1 MGARPAK
8 PSAGTMLELIR
19 NGTAVT
25 RADMARYTGL
35 ARSTVSQRL
44 EPLIA
49 RQLVHEIGA
58 SSPTGG
64 RPGTVLAFNP
74 GAGALLVAD
83 IETQR
88 SRLAVSDLAGVVLE
102 AETVA
107 LGSARGPEDLLEH
120 LDHRFLALLKR
131 AGRRLTDVR
140 GVGVAVPGPVAEA
153 DGVAA
158 TSPHLPGWDGFP
170 IRDWLA
176 ARYDATTVVDKRA
189 NLMALGE
196 HTTYWAEV
204 QHLLF
209 VIAGNEIACGIVA
222 AGELCRGAQGL
233 AGEIGHLP
241 IADRAG
247 VTCAC
252 GNQDCLEAV
261 AGRSAIEARL
271 GVEDVVALAHAAEPD
286 AVAAVRQAGRRI
298 GEALSTCVSFFE
310 PEAIVVGG
318 ELARASQP
326 LFAGI
331 REQMARR
338 SLPVGTESIRI
349 VTSRL
354 GERAAI
360 VGAARLLAEQVL
372 MPEAIDRSLRVA

>member
-49 RQLVHEIGA
+49 HHLVHEIGA

-83 IETQR
+83 IEARRT
-88 SRLAVSDLAGVVLE
+88 RLAVSDLAGVLLE
-102 AETVA
+102 QETVA

-131 AGRRLTDVR
+131 AGRRLADVR
-140 GVGVAVPGPVAEA
+140 GVGVAVPGPVEQAR
-153 DGVAA
+153 GTVA
-158 TSPHLPGWDGFP
+158 TSPHLPGWEGFP

-176 ARYDATTVVDKRA
+176 ARYGALTLVDKRA
-189 NLMALGE
+189 NLMAFGE
-196 HTTYWAEV
+196 HKAYWADA

-209 VIAGNEIACGIVA
+209 VIAGEEISCGIVA
-222 AGELCRGAQGL
+222 AGEVCRGAQGT

-241 IADRAG
+241 VFDGEG

-252 GNQDCLEAV
+252 GNEDCLEAV
-261 AGRSAIEARL
+261 ASSAALAARL
-271 GVEDVVALAHAAEPD
+271 GVEDAVALARAADPD
-286 AVAAVRQAGRRI
+286 ATAAVREAGRRI
-298 GEALSTCVSFFE
+298 GAALGTCVSFFE
-310 PEAIVVGG
+310 PEAIIVGG
-318 ELARASQP
+318 DLARASPP
-326 LFAGI
+326 LLAGI

-354 GERAAI
+354 GDRAALAG
-360 VGAARLLAEQVL
+360 GAWRLAERVL
-372 MPEAIDRSLRVA
+372 MPDEIDRSLRVA